1 MAEPLT
7 LTIALERYDRHMPF
21 FDGTVKVP
29 PELRLKALQVGQSGP
44 LRDGSDRHERMIH
57 DRAFDVAEFS
67 MSTYL
72 MARNRGLPLTAVPI
86 FPRRLFSA
94 SQMFVHP
101 LSNLWEPKDLI
112 GKRVALSSFQTT
124 LSLLAKGDLKFE
136 YDVPWEEIHWF
147 VTTNEKVPF
156 KAKPGVKIDRL
167 PKGVD
172 LGMLLANREIDAF
185 FMPHPPHSVMSGH
198 VKARRLFADT
208 QQEELRYFHK
218 VGWFPIMHV
227 LAIQEDVVKKAP
239 WVPQALM
246 EIYVSAKEI
255 AASYY
260 EDPNWSRLAWGRH
273 YFEQER
279 DLLPNDPWPIGFKAN
294 KANIE
299 QFIKYSHDQGLISE
313 RYGAEDLFVEETL
326 AS

>member
-21 FDGTVKVP
+21 FDGTVKTAP
-29 PELRLKALQVGQSGP
+29 GLSLKALQVGQTGP
-44 LRDGSDRHERMIH
+44 LRDGNDRHERMIH
-57 DRAFDVAEFS
+57 ERAFDVAEFS

-72 MARNRGLPLTAVPI
+72 MARNRGLPLTAVPV

-101 LSNLWEPKDLI
+101 LSNLWEPKHLV

-136 YDVPWEEIHWF
+136 YDVPWEKIHWL
-147 VTTNEKVPF
+147 VTTDEKVPF
-156 KAKPGVKIDRL
+156 ETKPGVKIDRL

-185 FMPHPPHSVMSGH
+185 FMPHPPHSVMSGRA
-198 VKARRLFADT
+198 KARRLFSDT

-227 LAIQEDVVKKAP
+227 LAIQEDVVKRAP
-239 WVPQALM
+239 WVAKVLM
-246 EIYVSAKEI
+246 EAYASAKEI
-255 AASYY
+255 SASYY

-279 DLLPNDPWPIGFKAN
+279 DLLPSDPWPMGFAAN
-294 KANIE
+294 KANLE
-299 QFIKYSHDQGLISE
+299 QFIKYSYDQGLINETFAPE
-313 RYGAEDLFVEETL
+313 RLFVEDTL